1 MYVVNKFSGTVD
13 WTYEPGYYLFNAPIR
28 SSPASYGNM
37 TYFGSNDGYLYAVN
51 IEKQNSP
58 TSIWAYYVVAIVVII
73 FAVIIALRI
82 LRNRFKK

>member
-1 MYVVNKFSGTVD
+1 VD

-82 LRNRFKK
+82 LRNRFRK